1 MKNLHRVENDVR
13 VGVAAREIS
22 VNNGEGIDAD
32 LLPLAHAQE
41 REFNPDYWNNPDNGV
56 YLDVVDFDLLYN
68 MSTIVPKFVDEMN
81 VDDLSNREKLTEML
95 ITRYESETLDSVPTC
110 NCGELRYGWVGGSAV
125 CDNCGSGI
133 SVPAERPI
141 ESQLWIRAP
150 KGVTAL
156 IQPRMLDAMIQF
168 FRAGGESIVT
178 WLLDPLYRP
187 KREVSAHF
195 KLREK
200 GIKRGLNFFIE
211 NFDEIFN
218 TLMYGLGINRTRADK
233 IEFAEWMQR
242 NRQKLFPKAIPIP
255 SKITFIVEQTAT
267 GKFADTSMTSAF
279 DAINTITSI
288 YSGINEPTQQVK
300 ESRAFRACQQLA
312 AFYETQYRK
321 ALGPKSGWFRRHVFG
336 SRPAHSF
343 RAVISSLSENHLYDE
358 VHLPWSL
365 ALSLFEL
372 HIANKLLKMG
382 MSPNEINKLV
392 NDHYERYHPVLDSV
406 LRQILA
412 EHPSGRGFPC
422 VIQRNPSL
430 KRLSAQRFFI
440 SKIKTDSNI
449 NTISLSV
456 LVLKGPN
463 KILFRPRETLDCYS
477 PNCGEGLLKVNLP
490 NSRRKLLDGQHNNL
504 GTVKRVDL
512 DRSTQRSA

>member
-1 MKNLHRVENDVR
+1 MKKLTVKTQAKIGENSDV
-13 VGVAAREIS
+13 
-22 VNNGEGIDAD
+22 D
-32 LLPLAHAQE
+32 LLPLATAIE
-41 REFNPDYWNNPDNGV
+41 REYDPEYWENPDNGI

-68 MSTIVPKFVDEMN
+68 MSSIIPKFVDEMD
-81 VDDLSNREKLTEML
+81 VDDLSNRQKLTDML
-95 ITRYESETLDSVPTC
+95 ITKYESETLDSVPTC
-110 NCGELRYGWVGGSAV
+110 TCGELRFGWVGSSAI
-125 CDNCGSGI
+125 CENCGTGVT
-133 SVPAERPI
+133 VPAERPI

-150 KGVTAL
+150 KGVKAL
-156 IQPRMLDAMIQF
+156 IQPRMLDAMIMF

-178 WLLDPLYRP
+178 WLLDPMYRP
-187 KREVSAHF
+187 KREVPAHF

-200 GIKRGLNFFIE
+200 GIKRGLNYFID

-218 TLMYGLGINRTRADK
+218 LMMYGLGINRTRADK
-233 IEFAEWMQR
+233 IEFAKWMER
-242 NRQKLFPKAIPIP
+242 NRNKLFPKAIPIP

-288 YSGINEPTQQVK
+288 YSGINEPTQAVK

-336 SRPAHSF
+336 SRPAFSF

-372 HIANKLLKMG
+372 HITNKLLRLG
-382 MSPNEINKLV
+382 MSPNQINQLI
-392 NDHYERYHPVLDSV
+392 NDNYERYHPVLDTV
-406 LRQILA
+406 LKEILA
-412 EHPSGRGFPC
+412 EHPSGRGFPV

-430 KRLSAQRFFI
+430 KRLSAQRFFV
-440 SKIKTDSNI
+440 SKIKTDPNI

-463 KILFRPRETLDCYS
+463 ADQFSPQVFISLQRSNGWNTVSTLDFS
-477 PNCGEGLLKVNLP
+477 KSQAIPDITSLKI
-490 NSRRKLLDGQHNNL
+490 
-504 GTVKRVDL
+504 
-512 DRSTQRSA
+512 AA

>member
-1 MKNLHRVENDVR
+1 MKNIRKAEFDTCAVTVP
-13 VGVAAREIS
+13 S
-22 VNNGEGIDAD
+22 VTLKSD
-32 LLPLAHAQE
+32 LLPLAHAHE
-41 REFNPDYWNNPDNGV
+41 REFDPAYWESPDNGI
-56 YLDVVDFDLLYN
+56 YLDVVDFNLLYN
-68 MSTIVPKFVDEMN
+68 MSSIVPKFVDEMN
-81 VDDLSNREKLTEML
+81 VDDLSNRQKLTEML
-95 ITRYESETLDSVPTC
+95 ITRYESDTLDSVPTC
-110 NCGELRYGWVGGSAV
+110 TCGELRFGWVGSSAV
-125 CDNCGSGI
+125 CENCGSGI

-141 ESQLWIRAP
+141 ESQVWIRAP
-150 KGVTAL
+150 KGVKAL
-156 IQPRMLDAMIQF
+156 IHPRMLDAMIQF

-187 KREVSAHF
+187 KREVQAHY

-200 GIKRGLNFFIE
+200 GIKRGLNYFIE
-211 NFDEIFN
+211 HFDEIFK

-233 IEFAEWMQR
+233 MEFAEWVER
-242 NRQKLFPKAIPIP
+242 NREKLFPTAIPIP
-255 SKITFIVEQTAT
+255 SKITFIIEQTAT

-288 YSGINEPTQQVK
+288 YSGISEPTQQVK

-382 MSPNEINKLV
+382 MSPNEINQLV
-392 NDHYERYHPVLDSV
+392 NDHYERYHPVLDTV
-406 LRQILA
+406 LQQILA

-440 SKIKTDSNI
+440 SKIKTATEV

-463 KILFRPRETLDCYS
+463 ADQFSPQVFISLQRSNGWNTVSTLDFS
-477 PNCGEGLLKVNLP
+477 RSQAIPDFTSLKI
-490 NSRRKLLDGQHNNL
+490 
-504 GTVKRVDL
+504 
-512 DRSTQRSA
+512 AA